1 MKPSIPFKV
10 ACGFVLLTCLFLGT
24 VYAIYHQTQA
34 LTQIDE
40 QEQTAIAR
48 RKATQQLICLLFES
62 ENIAQ
67 TVRMGHEEAY
77 HVYEKAIRKVQ
88 MSIAKMDSL
97 TKDSLQSARL
107 DTLSLLVNQKK
118 NNLRQL
124 LMAMASEE
132 TNKVYQKKIA
142 QILAQK
148 DSVIQQPKIEKK
160 IIQTE
165 KSYTVEKPK
174 KNSSKDWLKHSAHL
188 RMIRLK

>member
-124 LMAMASEE
+124 LIAMASEE

-160 IIQTE
+160 NNTDRKVLQCIKTE
-165 KSYTVEKPK
+165 KKILQK
-174 KNSSKDWLKHSAHL
+174 
-188 RMIRLK
+188 IG